1 MQRADTTVVDHAA
14 PDCATA
20 GRGPDWAGMTSLC
33 ALAICAT
40 AALPRAEVDGVV
52 DAAMQELHLPGLSL
66 AVVEH
71 GRVALL
77 RGYGLADVEH
87 RVPVSA
93 DTVFEIGSITKQ
105 FTAAAVLLLVEEG
118 KVALDDPI
126 TKHLQGVPQS
136 WTGITVR
143 HLLNHS
149 SGIQNYLTV
158 SGLPDLT
165 RLTHDQIAAVF
176 FDRLP
181 LEFQPGETWSYSN
194 SGYLLLGNVIEKAS
208 GKSYWDFLRER
219 IFLPLGMTATRSSDP
234 AAIIPNRASGYEWSR
249 GRLERRPALTEAAYG
264 AGAVVSTAR
273 DMARWDLALRAR
285 RLLQRASYDQMWT
298 PLRLAGGAWAPFN
311 YGFGWT
317 IDTWQGRRVIAHSGG
332 TPGCSSVIDRFSEDD
347 LTVIVL
353 TNHGD
358 RVIDQIALD
367 IAGLFR
373 PALARP
379 RVPGADP
386 EPELT
391 ATLKRALLDLFAG
404 RHDVAR
410 FTPAMRLFL
419 QTGTGKGLWDWLSAD
434 GELRSF
440 DFAGEE
446 RAGDHRIRRY
456 RAVLGTAHRSFSFL
470 LAPDGTIAQINWW

>member
-1 MQRADTTVVDHAA
+1 
-14 PDCATA
+14 
-20 GRGPDWAGMTSLC
+20 MTGLC
-33 ALAICAT
+33 ALAISAA
-40 AALPRAEVDGVV
+40 AALPGAQVDGVV
-52 DAAMQELHLPGLSL
+52 GAAMQELHLAGSSL
-66 AVVEH
+66 AVVDH

-87 RVPVSA
+87 RVPVTA

-105 FTAAAVLLLVEEG
+105 FTATAVLMLVEEG

-126 TKHLQGVPQS
+126 AKHLPGVPQPWS
-136 WTGITVR
+136 GITVR

-208 GKSYWDFLRER
+208 GRSYWDFLRER
-219 IFLPLGMTATRSSDP
+219 IFLPLGMTATRSTDP
-234 AAIIPNRASGYEWSR
+234 AAIIPNRARGYEWSR
-249 GRLERRPALTEAAYG
+249 GRLERRPALTDSAYG
-264 AGAVVSTAR
+264 AGAIVSSAR

-285 RLLQRASYDQMWT
+285 RFLRPASYHEMWT
-298 PLRLAGGAWAPFN
+298 PLRLAGGAWAPLN

-317 IDTWQGRRVIAHSGG
+317 IDTWRGRRVIGHSGG
-332 TPGCSSVIDRFSEDD
+332 TPGFSSVIDRFPDDD
-347 LTVIVL
+347 LTVILL

-358 RVIDQIALD
+358 RVIDQIAID
-367 IAGLFR
+367 VAGLLR
-373 PALARP
+373 PALARAG
-379 RVPGADP
+379 READP

-404 RHDVAR
+404 KHDAAR

-419 QTGTGKGLWDWLSAD
+419 QTGTGKGLWEWLSAD

-456 RAVLGTAHRSFSFL
+456 RAVLGTAHRSFSFT
-470 LAPDGTIAQINWW
+470 LAPDGTIAQIDWW